1 MKRRYPHGTI
11 SSGEGGSKVIRYAYN
26 GRNKAGKVMRGV
38 IEAENEA
45 AARAQLRQDGLIV
58 TSLRTARETR
68 SLFQGR
74 VRLKAK
80 HLSLFCRQFAIML
93 STGLSLVKA
102 LGLLENQAA
111 EPGFASVL
119 QTIRLDVASGSSF
132 TRALEKHRAVFPNV
146 FIHLVEA
153 GEVSGTLPE
162 VLDRLASYYEREDEL
177 RKKISEAMM
186 YPAIISSVAV
196 VMVLVLLFVVL
207 PMLVR
212 NFASFGVETPAITMA
227 VLNARDWTVQHWY
240 VVVGLI
246 IALILLWRYWVST
259 PPGRRMRDRALL
271 ALPAVG
277 ELQKMVIFSRFCR
290 TLALLLNSGIA
301 MIPTLQVLERLMDN
315 VVVKK
320 AVQEASRGVERGEGI
335 SAPLSQ
341 HRVFP
346 EMLVQMV
353 SVGEETGNLETVLNQ
368 LADFYDREVNFKV
381 ASLTKLLEPVVMLVL
396 AVVVAFIL
404 ISVYLPMMQMVT
416 AI

>member
-1 MKRRYPHGTI
+1 
-11 SSGEGGSKVIRYAYN
+11 
-26 GRNKAGKVMRGV
+26 
-38 IEAENEA
+38 
-45 AARAQLRQDGLIV
+45 
-58 TSLRTARETR
+58 
-68 SLFQGR
+68 
-74 VRLKAK
+74 
-80 HLSLFCRQFAIML
+80 
-93 STGLSLVKA
+93 
-102 LGLLENQAA
+102 
-111 EPGFASVL
+111 
-119 QTIRLDVASGSSF
+119 TIRLDVASGSSF

-301 MIPTLQVLERLMDN
+301 MIPTL
-315 VVVKK
+315 
-320 AVQEASRGVERGEGI
+320 
-335 SAPLSQ
+335 
-341 HRVFP
+341 
-346 EMLVQMV
+346 
-353 SVGEETGNLETVLNQ
+353 
-368 LADFYDREVNFKV
+368 
-381 ASLTKLLEPVVMLVL
+381 
-396 AVVVAFIL
+396 
-404 ISVYLPMMQMVT
+404 
-416 AI
+416 

>member
-1 MKRRYPHGTI
+1 
-11 SSGEGGSKVIRYAYN
+11 
-26 GRNKAGKVMRGV
+26 
-38 IEAENEA
+38 
-45 AARAQLRQDGLIV
+45 
-58 TSLRTARETR
+58 
-68 SLFQGR
+68 
-74 VRLKAK
+74 
-80 HLSLFCRQFAIML
+80 
-93 STGLSLVKA
+93 
-102 LGLLENQAA
+102 
-111 EPGFASVL
+111 
-119 QTIRLDVASGSSF
+119 
-132 TRALEKHRAVFPNV
+132 
-146 FIHLVEA
+146 
-153 GEVSGTLPE
+153 
-162 VLDRLASYYEREDEL
+162 
-177 RKKISEAMM
+177 
-186 YPAIISSVAV
+186 
-196 VMVLVLLFVVL
+196 MVLVLLFVVL

-277 ELQKMVIFSRFCR
+277 KLQKMVIFSRFCR

>member
-1 MKRRYPHGTI
+1 M
-11 SSGEGGSKVIRYAYN
+11 IRYAYN

-177 RKKISEAMM
+177 RKKISEA
-186 YPAIISSVAV
+186 
-196 VMVLVLLFVVL
+196 
-207 PMLVR
+207 
-212 NFASFGVETPAITMA
+212 
-227 VLNARDWTVQHWY
+227 
-240 VVVGLI
+240 
-246 IALILLWRYWVST
+246 
-259 PPGRRMRDRALL
+259 
-271 ALPAVG
+271 
-277 ELQKMVIFSRFCR
+277 
-290 TLALLLNSGIA
+290 
-301 MIPTLQVLERLMDN
+301 
-315 VVVKK
+315 
-320 AVQEASRGVERGEGI
+320 
-335 SAPLSQ
+335 
-341 HRVFP
+341 
-346 EMLVQMV
+346 
-353 SVGEETGNLETVLNQ
+353 
-368 LADFYDREVNFKV
+368 
-381 ASLTKLLEPVVMLVL
+381 
-396 AVVVAFIL
+396 
-404 ISVYLPMMQMVT
+404 
-416 AI
+416 

>member
-1 MKRRYPHGTI
+1 M
-11 SSGEGGSKVIRYAYN
+11 IRYAYS
-26 GRNKAGKVMRGV
+26 GRSKAGKVMRGV

-301 MIPTLQVLERLMDN
+301 MIPTLQVL
-315 VVVKK
+315 
-320 AVQEASRGVERGEGI
+320 
-335 SAPLSQ
+335 
-341 HRVFP
+341 
-346 EMLVQMV
+346 
-353 SVGEETGNLETVLNQ
+353 
-368 LADFYDREVNFKV
+368 
-381 ASLTKLLEPVVMLVL
+381 
-396 AVVVAFIL
+396 
-404 ISVYLPMMQMVT
+404 
-416 AI
+416 